1 MVYVPAHP
9 NRPENPRRKPL
20 APLPEE
26 LSGPVREFVTALRRM
41 HGELGLSL
49 KELEE
54 RLPASRSSLSRYL
67 RGQSL
72 PDERLLIQWGKLSF
86 TAEDRLPELVTLLH
100 RATEAEA
107 ATQAATQAADGPMAS
122 GAPSPTPEAGR
133 TGSPEDQ
140 AGSPEDRPSRRRLRL
155 ALAAVGTVAVI
166 GGATAGVIA
175 LRSSDGDSSPG
186 GAAGSSPLGNA
197 RITVYNAE
205 KTCQHKRVRECSL
218 GLAEDPYQAYR
229 PSNITGRAWHGDV
242 LRADCRIANGV
253 TVTDEAGGH
262 SSMWFRVTKDGERM
276 WVPGIRIRQDQ
287 VQYSTLPNCPD

>member
-1 MVYVPAHP
+1 M
-9 NRPENPRRKPL
+9 
-20 APLPEE
+20 
-26 LSGPVREFVTALRRM
+26 TALRRM

-49 KELEE
+49 KELEG

-107 ATQAATQAADGPMAS
+107 AIEAADGPTAS
-122 GAPSPTPEAGR
+122 AAAPPAPEEAR
-133 TGSPEDQ
+133 

-155 ALAAVGTVAVI
+155 TLAAVGTVVVI

-175 LRSSDGDSSPG
+175 LRSSDDDSSPG
-186 GAAGSSPLGNA
+186 GAGSSPLGNA
-197 RITVYNAE
+197 QITVYNAE

-262 SSMWFRVTKDGERM
+262 SSMWFRVAKDGKRM